1 MMEAQFELDKKQSI
15 AEQLYVYLRKQIL
28 NLSLKPGASLS
39 KVELANFFN
48 VSATPIRDAILRL
61 AEDGLVDVFPQH
73 GTRVSAIDIDSAKY
87 AHFLRLSLE
96 VEIAR
101 RLAVAG
107 APALLKELG
116 VIVENLRLSLSR
128 ENFDVFSELDF
139 EFHRRLFISA
149 DVEDLW
155 LLICS
160 KSGNMDR
167 LRRLHL
173 SLNGKAA
180 DILQDHI
187 DLIAAISQH
196 NAHAAEAVVRR
207 NLSATLSRLRALRE
221 FYPGLLVPESV

>member
-1 MMEAQFELDKKQSI
+1 MEAQFELDKKQST
-15 AEQLYVYLRKQIL
+15 ADQVYVYLRRQIL
-28 NLSLKPGASLS
+28 NLSLKPGVSLS
-39 KVELANFFN
+39 KVELATFFN

-61 AEDGLVDVFPQH
+61 AEEGLVDVFPQH

-107 APALLKELG
+107 APKLIQELG
-116 VIVENLRLSLSR
+116 SVVDNLRFSLSQ
-128 ENFDVFSELDF
+128 ENFDAFIELDF
-139 EFHRRLFISA
+139 EFHRRLFVA
-149 DVEDLW
+149 AEVEDLW
-155 LLICS
+155 QLICS
-160 KSGNMDR
+160 KSGNIDR

-180 DILQDHI
+180 DILQDHL

-196 NAHAAEAVVRR
+196 NAYAAEAVVRR
-207 NLSATLSRLRALRE
+207 NLSGTLSRLRALRE
-221 FYPGLLVPESV
+221 FYPGLLMPESA

>member
-1 MMEAQFELDKKQSI
+1 MEAQFELDKKQST
-15 AEQLYVYLRKQIL
+15 ADQVYVYLRRQIL
-28 NLSLKPGASLS
+28 NLSLKPGVSLS
-39 KVELANFFN
+39 KAELATFFN

-61 AEDGLVDVFPQH
+61 AEEGLVDVFPQH

-107 APALLKELG
+107 APKLIEELNSA
-116 VIVENLRLSLSR
+116 VDNLRLSLSQ
-128 ENFDVFSELDF
+128 ENFDAFVELDF
-139 EFHRRLFISA
+139 EFHRRLFVA
-149 DVEDLW
+149 AEVEDLW
-155 LLICS
+155 QLICS
-160 KSGNMDR
+160 KSGNIDR

-180 DILQDHI
+180 DILQDHL

-196 NAHAAEAVVRR
+196 NAYAAEAVVRR
-207 NLSATLSRLRALRE
+207 NLSGTLSRLRALRE